1 MERQYNQ
8 IVLNSVR
15 KLTEAERQTK
25 YILNSTLLNIMI
37 QKKLSFTNQLE
48 NNFCL
53 HKLSRI
59 DAKFMKLTKVFD
71 RGSV

>member
-1 MERQYNQ
+1 MEWQYNQ
-8 IVLNSVR
+8 IVLHSVL
-15 KLTEAERQTK
+15 KLTKVERLTK
-25 YILNSTLLNIMI
+25 YILNSTLLNITI
-37 QKKLSFTNQLE
+37 QKKLSFTNQLK

-59 DAKFMKLTKVFD
+59 DAKFMKLAKVSV

>member
-59 DAKFMKLTKVFD
+59 DAKFMKLAKVFD